1 MKKLS
6 GLFVAGA
13 LLFVVGLVV
22 AAFVAKD
29 ALPAAMFKELASPL
43 GHAETVRLTKERIAA
58 QPGWRLSAE
67 LDQRQ
72 AILDGGGP
80 DVGPYVIL
88 KFCNGS
94 LAGRM
99 LADDERRFFG
109 VMMPI
114 SVAVY
119 TKGDGQTYVSLV
131 NGAMLSRFFGGTFH
145 DVIDVVRI
153 DVEEIFQFLHLR
165 FSVW

>member
-1 MKKLS
+1 MRKAL
-6 GLFVAGA
+6 GMMVVGA
-13 LLFVVGLVV
+13 LAFVVGLVV
-22 AAFVAKD
+22 AAFVAKG
-29 ALPAAMFKELASPL
+29 ALPAAMFKELRSPL
-43 GHAETVRLTKERIAA
+43 GHAETVRLTRERIEK
-58 QPGWRLSAE
+58 QPGWRISAE

-88 KFCNGS
+88 KFCKGT
-94 LAGRM
+94 LAGTM
-99 LADDERRFFG
+99 LAADERRFFG

-114 SVAVY
+114 SVAIY

-145 DVIDVVRI
+145 DVINDVRN
-153 DVEEIFQFLHLR
+153 DVEEIFRFLHLR
-165 FSVW
+165 FSVF